1 MTQPTQL
8 PAWRA
13 LEKHRQEMSG
23 VHMRDLFAAD
33 PQRFERFS
41 LTFND
46 ILFDFSKN
54 RISEKTLSLLE
65 QLAEESKLSAKIDAM
80 FRGARINVTENR
92 AVLHIALRN
101 RSNRPI
107 LLDGEDVMP
116 DVNRV
121 LGMMRRFTEAVR
133 SGRWKGCTG
142 RSITDV
148 VNIGIG
154 GSDLG
159 SRMVVQ
165 ALSPYVDPSL
175 RVHFISN
182 VDEADLVQTLLGLDP
197 ETTLFC
203 IASKT
208 FTTLETMANAKSARE
223 WLLRQVKDPGA
234 VAKHFVAIWT
244 NSEKVAAFGIDT
256 ANMF

>member
-1 MTQPTQL
+1 
-8 PAWRA
+8 
-13 LEKHRQEMSG
+13 
-23 VHMRDLFAAD
+23 MRDLFAAD
-33 PQRFERFS
+33 LQRFERFS

-54 RISEKTLSLLE
+54 RITEKTLSLLE
-65 QLAEESKLSAKIDAM
+65 QLAEECKLSAKIEAM

-107 LLDGEDVMP
+107 LLDGDDVMP

-159 SRMVVQ
+159 SRMVVK

-182 VDEADLVQTLLGLDP
+182 VDEADLVQTLFGLDP

-208 FTTLETMANAKSARE
+208 FTTLETMANAKSAR
-223 WLLRQVKDPGA
+223 
-234 VAKHFVAIWT
+234 
-244 NSEKVAAFGIDT
+244 
-256 ANMF
+256 